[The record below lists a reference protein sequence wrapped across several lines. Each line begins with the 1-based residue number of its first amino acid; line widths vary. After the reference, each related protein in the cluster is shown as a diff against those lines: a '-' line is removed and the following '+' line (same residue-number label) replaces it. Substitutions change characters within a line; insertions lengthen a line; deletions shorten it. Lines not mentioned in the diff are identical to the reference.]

1 MSASMVLDFERTRTK
16 FLNVIENSVKSGNIQ
31 ECVTKI
37 QEEDGGEGEKKLVTD
52 QSLRDVI
59 RKLVDSDAPCET
71 FKLVIGCA
79 VEGAIKDICTTTV
92 PFLMLAD
99 MFDMLTLE
107 KSERVFSIVEDN
119 VSVWKSASFY
129 DAGKNFLLRMCN
141 DLIRRLSKSQ
151 NTVFCGRIQ
160 LFLSRL
166 FPLSER
172 SALNLMSQFNSENV
186 TVFNM
191 QANESKFKKPSE
203 IKVEKMEMEEG
214 EMEEPPSTF
223 PIDYNLY
230 RRFWSLQEYFR
241 KPTQCYDKVSWKTFS
256 IHADEVLKAFDSCKL
271 DDLKS
276 QRKKLDKTKQMDTQT
291 FFAKYLTSEKL
302 LDLQLSD
309 SNFRR
314 YVLVQFLILF
324 QYLNAQVKFKSAS
337 HVLTDEQSA
346 WVKTATEKVTNLI
359 KETPPDG
366 EKFAESV
373 EHILER
379 EENWNNWKNEG
390 CVSYVREK
398 LTDDKE
404 PVEKTRVRAKRKRV
418 GDDLMT
424 SAGKINMGSSELT
437 RLWNIN
443 SDNMDACKADTRVFL
458 PHLEEYFAEAIEQ
471 ADPEAQI
478 EDTYK
483 LVNKDSYQWR
493 SLRLL
498 ARRSPHF
505 FTQLNPPGIPLNKY
519 LDIMVNKIAQDMPS
533 NSGEGEMDGEGEE
546 DEKNELDE
554 EEPEEKIPR
563 RHQITDNSKTINT
576 VKDDAP
582 LTDIVTK
589 ENIAKIA
596 GLIGENWKMLGKEL
610 RMQEDDLAY
619 FESEGETAP
628 LNMLTVW
635 KENETRDSKLD
646 VIKSA
651 LIKIG
656 QSSIADSVFTSS

>member
-309 SNFRR
+309 SNF
-314 YVLVQFLILF
+314 Y
-324 QYLNAQVKFKSAS
+324 
-337 HVLTDEQSA
+337 
-346 WVKTATEKVTNLI
+346 
-359 KETPPDG
+359 
-366 EKFAESV
+366 
-373 EHILER
+373 
-379 EENWNNWKNEG
+379 
-390 CVSYVREK
+390 
-398 LTDDKE
+398 
-404 PVEKTRVRAKRKRV
+404 
-418 GDDLMT
+418 
-424 SAGKINMGSSELT
+424 
-437 RLWNIN
+437 
-443 SDNMDACKADTRVFL
+443 
-458 PHLEEYFAEAIEQ
+458 
-471 ADPEAQI
+471 
-478 EDTYK
+478 
-483 LVNKDSYQWR
+483 
-493 SLRLL
+493 
-498 ARRSPHF
+498 
-505 FTQLNPPGIPLNKY
+505 
-519 LDIMVNKIAQDMPS
+519 
-533 NSGEGEMDGEGEE
+533 
-546 DEKNELDE
+546 
-554 EEPEEKIPR
+554 
-563 RHQITDNSKTINT
+563 
-576 VKDDAP
+576 
-582 LTDIVTK
+582 
-589 ENIAKIA
+589 
-596 GLIGENWKMLGKEL
+596 
-610 RMQEDDLAY
+610 
-619 FESEGETAP
+619 
-628 LNMLTVW
+628 
-635 KENETRDSKLD
+635 
-646 VIKSA
+646 
-651 LIKIG
+651 
-656 QSSIADSVFTSS
+656 